1 MNSIEMSGGEAQPTG
16 LAFALGF
23 FFSFRLIVIL
33 FSVRVL
39 GTAPRAGAELS
50 LLVDLLMLLVV
61 CFRTL
66 GYAQRTFGSMV
77 RLSSIRWV
85 LAFLAFSFCS
95 LAWSATVSL
104 PTSVAYWS
112 GLAVDVAIV
121 VVLLRSGSVTE
132 ISHSLMKGFVVS
144 TCCLAVIA
152 WIMPAQADLRL
163 GDEEFFNT
171 NQIGNLC
178 ATAIFV
184 AQYLTRRKAGRWG
197 FAIFLLALTLLRSLS
212 KTTIVAFLISE
223 SFLLIADRSISRKTK
238 ILLTV
243 AVVLVILVFWG
254 LFEAYYDIYTNAG
267 NQAETL
273 TGRTAIWAYSL
284 DAALEQPLI
293 GHGFDSMWKVV
304 PPFGPEKFEARHAEN
319 ELLTQFYAFG
329 IVGVCLLIGIYGSLY
344 RQIRRLQG
352 PVKIV
357 LLSLLLFV
365 VVRGVAEA
373 EPFDLL
379 LPLWS
384 IVLISLLVERMS
396 AAGEPTGARLPA
408 RGCDVCAPLQS
419 LPIMNLQ
426 NRQTEL

>member
-1 MNSIEMSGGEAQPTG
+1 METVEIKGQEAQPIG

-23 FFSFRLIVIL
+23 FFSFRIIIIL

-39 GTAPRAGAELS
+39 GTAPRAGAELT
-50 LLVDLLMLLVV
+50 LLLGLLMLLVV
-61 CFRTL
+61 CFRSL

-104 PTSVAYWS
+104 STSVAYWS

-132 ISHSLMKGFVVS
+132 ISHSMMKGFVVS
-144 TCCLAVIA
+144 TCCLALIA
-152 WIMPAQADLRL
+152 WIMPGQADLRL

-178 ATAIFV
+178 AIAILL

-223 SFLLIADRSISRKTK
+223 SFLIIADRSISRKTK

-243 AVVLVILVFWG
+243 AVALVILVFWG
-254 LFEAYYDIYTNAG
+254 LFEAYYDVYTSAG

-273 TGRTAIWAYSL
+273 TGRTGIWAYVLNEAL
-284 DAALEQPLI
+284 DQPLI
-293 GHGFDSMWKVV
+293 GHGFDSMWKVI
-304 PPFGPEKFEARHAEN
+304 PPFGPDRFEARHAEN

-344 RQIRRLQG
+344 RQIRKLQG

-365 VVRGVAEA
+365 VVRGLAEA
-373 EPFDLL
+373 EAFDLL

-384 IVLISLLVERMS
+384 IVLISLLVQRTSMV
-396 AAGEPTGARLPA
+396 GEPTGTRLPA
-408 RGCDVCAPLQS
+408 RGCKVCAPLQP

>member
-1 MNSIEMSGGEAQPTG
+1 MNTIEISGGEAQPTG

-23 FFSFRLIVIL
+23 YFSFRLIIIL

-39 GTAPRAGAELS
+39 GTVPRAGAELS
-50 LLVDLLMLLVV
+50 LLLDLLMLLVV

-77 RLSSIRWV
+77 RPSSIRWV

-104 PTSVAYWS
+104 PTSAAYWS

-121 VVLLRSGSVTE
+121 VVLLRSGSLTE
-132 ISHSLMKGFVVS
+132 ISHSVLKGFVVS

-178 ATAIFV
+178 ATAIFL
-184 AQYLTRRKAGRWG
+184 AQYLSRRKAGRWG
-197 FAIFLLALTLLRSLS
+197 FAIFFLALTLLRSLS

-223 SFLLIADRSISRKTK
+223 SFLIIADRSISRKTK

-243 AVVLVILVFWG
+243 AVVLVVLVFWG

-329 IVGVCLLIGIYGSLY
+329 IVGVGLLIGIYGSLY

-352 PVKIV
+352 PVKIA

-365 VVRGVAEA
+365 VVRGLAEA
-373 EPFDLL
+373 EAFDLL

-384 IVLISLLVERMS
+384 IALISLLVERMS
-396 AAGEPTGARLPA
+396 TVGQPTDARLLA
-408 RGCDVCAPLQS
+408 RGCDACTPLQP

-426 NRQTEL
+426 KRQTEL

>member
-1 MNSIEMSGGEAQPTG
+1 MNAIEMSGGEAQPTG

-23 FFSFRLIVIL
+23 FFSFRLIIIL

-132 ISHSLMKGFVVS
+132 ISHSVMKGFVVS
-144 TCCLAVIA
+144 ACCLAVIA

-178 ATAIFV
+178 ATAIFL
-184 AQYLTRRKAGRWG
+184 AQYLSRRKAGRWAL
-197 FAIFLLALTLLRSLS
+197 AIFLLALTLLRSLS

-223 SFLLIADRSISRKTK
+223 SFLIIADRSISRKTK

-365 VVRGVAEA
+365 VVRGLAEA

-396 AAGEPTGARLPA
+396 TVGEPTGARLPT
-408 RGCDVCAPLQS
+408 RGCDVCAPLQPLS
-419 LPIMNLQ
+419 VMNLQ

>member
-1 MNSIEMSGGEAQPTG
+1 MNVIEISGGEAQPTG

-23 FFSFRLIVIL
+23 FFSFRLITII

-66 GYAQRTFGSMV
+66 GYAQRTFGSLV

-85 LAFLAFSFCS
+85 LAFLAFSFFS

-104 PTSVAYWS
+104 ATSFAYWS
-112 GLAVDVAIV
+112 GLAADVAIV

-132 ISHSLMKGFVVS
+132 ISHSLIKGFVVS
-144 TCCLAVIA
+144 TCCLATIA
-152 WIMPAQADLRL
+152 WLMPAQADLRL

-178 ATAIFV
+178 ATAIFL
-184 AQYLTRRKAGRWG
+184 AQYLSRRKAGRWG
-197 FAIFLLALTLLRSLS
+197 FTIFFLALTLLRSLS

-223 SFLLIADRSISRKTK
+223 SFLIIADRSISRKTK

-243 AVVLVILVFWG
+243 AVVLVILAFWG

-365 VVRGVAEA
+365 VVRGLAEA
-373 EPFDLL
+373 EAFDLL

-384 IVLISLLVERMS
+384 IVMISLLVERMS
-396 AAGEPTGARLPA
+396 TVGEPTDARLLA
-408 RGCDVCAPLQS
+408 RGRDACTPLQP

-426 NRQTEL
+426 KRQTEL

>member
-1 MNSIEMSGGEAQPTG
+1 
-16 LAFALGF
+16 
-23 FFSFRLIVIL
+23 
-33 FSVRVL
+33 
-39 GTAPRAGAELS
+39 
-50 LLVDLLMLLVV
+50 
-61 CFRTL
+61 
-66 GYAQRTFGSMV
+66 
-77 RLSSIRWV
+77 
-85 LAFLAFSFCS
+85 
-95 LAWSATVSL
+95 
-104 PTSVAYWS
+104 
-112 GLAVDVAIV
+112 
-121 VVLLRSGSVTE
+121 
-132 ISHSLMKGFVVS
+132 MKGFVVS

-152 WIMPAQADLRL
+152 WIMPGQADLRL

-178 ATAIFV
+178 ATAIFL
-184 AQYLTRRKAGRWG
+184 AQYLSRRKAGRWG
-197 FAIFLLALTLLRSLS
+197 FPIFLLALTLLRSLS

-223 SFLLIADRSISRKTK
+223 SFLIIADRSISRKTK

-243 AVVLVILVFWG
+243 AVILVILIFWG

-357 LLSLLLFV
+357 MLSLLLFV
-365 VVRGVAEA
+365 VVRGLAEA
-373 EPFDLL
+373 EAFDLL

-384 IVLISLLVERMS
+384 IVLISLLVERTS
-396 AAGEPTGARLPA
+396 TVGEPTSARLLA
-408 RGCDVCAPLQS
+408 RGCDVCAPLQPHS
-419 LPIMNLQ
+419 VMNLQ
-426 NRQTEL
+426 NRQTEP